1 MLATCLLC
9 RRLLSVSAAP
19 AAARA
24 APAAAAAAAAAPAS
38 AASLPPPSAA
48 DVPPQPNRVLV
59 AYKRLLSLAR
69 RLPGAEDRARAAEDI
84 RAAFRRSRGEAD
96 PAAIAA
102 LLRTAHDKLSYLRM
116 VTPRLPEDGAGSSG
130 AGSRSGGT
138 RRLVMVEGELRELGP
153 REGAGGGKA
162 QSSYGAGNMD
172 PDQVRR
178 HEASLQ
184 RMRFLNRPGGV
195 PKGPFGR

>member
-1 MLATCLLC
+1 
-9 RRLLSVSAAP
+9 
-19 AAARA
+19 
-24 APAAAAAAAAAPAS
+24 
-38 AASLPPPSAA
+38 LPPE
-48 DVPPQPNRVLV
+48 PNRVLV

-116 VTPRLPEDGAGSSG
+116 VTPRLPEDGSGGGGGGGGSS
-130 AGSRSGGT
+130 GSRSGGT
-138 RRLVMVEGELRELGP
+138 RLVMVEGELRELGP
-153 REGAGGGKA
+153 REAAGGGKA

-184 RMRFLNRPGGV
+184 RMRFMNRPGGV